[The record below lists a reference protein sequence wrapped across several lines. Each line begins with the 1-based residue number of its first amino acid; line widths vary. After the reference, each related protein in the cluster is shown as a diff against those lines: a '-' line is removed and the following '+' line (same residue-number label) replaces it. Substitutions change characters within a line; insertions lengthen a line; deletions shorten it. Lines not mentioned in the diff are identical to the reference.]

1 MFRWSYQKLYCGKT
15 KTKPAIIRTRGKGA
29 MKGHKLCTAE
39 SQNPQGIP
47 LPPGTALSDCPETG
61 PPLAPSGC
69 CISQKFLEVCQR
81 LQYLSAGLR
90 FSKQA
95 ANCCQLFPELPYKF
109 SILKCQ
115 KVQDINCF
123 LLA

>member
-95 ANCCQLFPELPYKF
+95 ANCCQIFPELPYKF